1 LLVAAIQ
8 KLIDVPDRAD
18 LVARVADRGRERT
31 VAIAEDGVARALCGA
46 SEGRLADVVAVLD
59 LDDLGGCGVDVGEG
73 ELGARVVVTPRRSR
87 RGRRGSGRN
96 RTPRRSQARGK
107 RYVAAFYSLATVT
120 SMR

>member
-73 ELGARVVVTPRRSR
+73 ELGARVVTRDGRGAGAEDQDETERRDDRKRGESDTSQRSTPWLR
-87 RGRRGSGRN
+87 
-96 RTPRRSQARGK
+96 
-107 RYVAAFYSLATVT
+107 
-120 SMR
+120 